1 MIAKQKPYGIIV
13 ACVGLLLNAT
23 WGTVFAQ
30 TNLSTFT
37 VPPAPLPGLLND
49 WLRQQSSE
57 LSSWDIGGQVR
68 ARFEDKAYFAV
79 PKPKKDV
86 DFQHTGDS
94 DNSYELMR
102 ERLHVGWM
110 PWKWVEIYGELQD
123 STSFNDDRQPSPDND
138 HYTLRQ
144 AWAAMGNPEEFP
156 LMAKVGRQELIYGDQ
171 RLIGVADWLN
181 FGRTYDAAKMR
192 CQSSNFWVDAF
203 ISQPV
208 LPDLR
213 GFDTSDSHDK
223 FSGLY
228 ASTRTLIP
236 FQESQL
242 YFLARNTDPHPGYE
256 AAEKPVQYPLAS
268 PRDIYTVGTRVRS
281 LPGKLDGW
289 DYALEA
295 AYQFGRF
302 EAGVGAPNLTQD
314 AFALHAVAG
323 YTWTDAAM
331 SPRVGVEYNY
341 GSGDSNAKD
350 GQHGTFD
357 NLFPSQHGLY
367 GIMDFFSLQNMQD
380 LRLSTSVKVLKPLT
394 LSLDGHAFWL
404 ATTEDYFYQANGGA
418 RTTGGFGINPGY
430 GSFVGSE
437 LDLTATLAICTFAS
451 VQGGYAHFFAGDY
464 VKDSLAAHGGA
475 ADADYVYAQLV
486 FNF

>member
-1 MIAKQKPYGIIV
+1 MITNNKSYGIIV
-13 ACVGLLLNAT
+13 ASLGLLLNAT
-23 WGTVFAQ
+23 SGTVFAQ
-30 TNLSTFT
+30 TNSTT
-37 VPPAPLPGLLND
+37 AVPPAPSPGLLND
-49 WLRQQSSE
+49 WLRQQSTGFD
-57 LSSWDIGGQVR
+57 SWDIGGQVR
-68 ARFEDKAYFAV
+68 ARYEDKSYFAV
-79 PKPKKDV
+79 PNRKNA
-86 DFQHTGDS
+86 DFQHTGDYG
-94 DNSYELMR
+94 NAYELMR
-102 ERLHVGWM
+102 ERVHLGWM
-110 PWKWVEIYGELQD
+110 PWEWFEVYGEMQD

-144 AWAAMGNPEEFP
+144 AWAAVGNPQDFP

-192 CQSSNFWVDAF
+192 FQTSNLWVDAF

-223 FSGLY
+223 LSGLY

-236 FQESQL
+236 VQESQL
-242 YFLARNTDPHPGYE
+242 YFLARNTDPHPAYE

-268 PRDIYTVGTRVRS
+268 PRDIYTVGARVRS
-281 LPGKLDGW
+281 LPGQLDGW
-289 DYALEA
+289 DYAAEA

-302 EAGVGAPNLTQD
+302 ETSTTSPSLTQD
-314 AFALHAVAG
+314 AYAVHVMAGHTWSETALA
-323 YTWTDAAM
+323 
-331 SPRVGVEYNY
+331 PRLGVEYNY
-341 GSGDSNAKD
+341 GSGDSSPSD
-350 GQHGTFD
+350 GRHGTFD

-367 GIMDFFSLQNMQD
+367 GIMDFFSLQNIHD
-380 LRLSTSVKVLKPLT
+380 LHLATSVKLWQPLT
-394 LSLDGHAFWL
+394 VSLDGHAFWL
-404 ATTEDYFYQANGGA
+404 ATTDDYFYQANGA
-418 RTTGGFGINPGY
+418 PRTTGGYGIHPGY

-437 LDLTATLAICTFAS
+437 LDLTATLAMTSYAS

-464 VKDSLAAHGGA
+464 VKDSLAGHGGA
-475 ADADYVYAQLV
+475 ADADYVYAQMT